1 MTTCVM
7 WTVWRFPRRIFHS
20 QNHLIRPGTW
30 LLKSLT
36 GYTWE
41 TTKTKS
47 AKPFI
52 IQMARFHPNLILCP
66 VNKLLYG
73 PVGWKR
79 LSVPWQDF
87 TSSFSFIALWN
98 EETNTLNY
106 VMCGIRHRF
115 YPRCL
120 SLRQCYDSKGKF
132 TSNEDQYVC
141 NWWFYSLL
149 LPVFG

>member
-1 MTTCVM
+1 MTTCAM
-7 WTVWRFPRRIFHS
+7 WTIWRFPRKIFHS
-20 QNHLIRPGTW
+20 ENHLRRPGTW

-36 GYTWE
+36 GNTWE

-52 IQMARFHPNLILCP
+52 IQMARFLLNLTPCP

-87 TSSFSFIALWN
+87 TSCFSFIALWN
-98 EETNTLNY
+98 DKTNTLNS
-106 VMCGIRHRF
+106 VMCGIRHQF
-115 YPRCL
+115 YPSCL
-120 SLRQCYDSKGKF
+120 SKQNDFKAMF
-132 TSNEDQYVC
+132 TLKISMSVTYI
-141 NWWFYSLL
+141 YSLL
-149 LPVFG
+149 IPMFI